1 MPVLVGVL
9 IAYVFFTVT
18 LIVSRTRLQIH
29 QASPTPVS

>member
-9 IAYVFFTVT
+9 IAYCFFTVT
-18 LIVSRTRLQIH
+18 LIVFKTRLQIH